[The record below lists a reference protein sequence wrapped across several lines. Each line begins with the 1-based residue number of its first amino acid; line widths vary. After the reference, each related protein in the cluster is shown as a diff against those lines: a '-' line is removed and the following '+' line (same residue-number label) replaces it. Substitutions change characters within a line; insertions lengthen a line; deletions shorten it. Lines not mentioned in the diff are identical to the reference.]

1 MPAITL
7 LWTCLFALF
16 AIVLG
21 ALPGRMRTLKGIS
34 IGDGGEKDLL
44 LAMRRQGN
52 YLEMVPMALILMG
65 LLELNGLG
73 PVWLHGLAGTLFI
86 ARIAHAVGLDA
97 ERINTF
103 GRVFGAA
110 VSGLVIVGMAVWGF
124 VVTLG

>member
-21 ALPGRMRTLKGIS
+21 ALPGRMRTRLGVS
-34 IGDGGEKDLL
+34 VGDGGDRQLL
-44 LAMRRQGN
+44 LAMRRQAN

-65 LLELNGLG
+65 LLELNGLS

-124 VVTLG
+124 VIT